1 MPLTALKG
9 MNLPEIGTGDELSV
23 TLCQYGT
30 EPAGQV
36 NVMLDAV

>member
-9 MNLPEIGTGDELSV
+9 MNLPENGTGAVRLV

-30 EPAGQV
+30 KPWPPV
-36 NVMLDAV
+36 NATLDRM